1 MAVLV
6 GSRFH
11 KEVGSWL
18 PVNALS
24 NGLRGLWRVFVLS
37 DGQTPKLEARVVEV
51 VYTDGNNAF
60 VRGALKEGDI
70 FVNEGTH
77 KLAPGQMV
85 SVSHQLPA
93 GAR

>member
-1 MAVLV
+1 
-6 GSRFH
+6 
-11 KEVGSWL
+11 
-18 PVNALS
+18 
-24 NGLRGLWRVFVLS
+24 
-37 DGQTPKLEARVVEV
+37 V

-60 VRGALKEGDI
+60 VRGALKDGDI

-85 SVSHQLPA
+85 SLPNQQQA